1 MRSYIDLN
9 RHLPKQVIPSYKHR
23 LPSAIL
29 NMKKNNKT
37 SGNTSNAI
45 YGRAHFADNTLS
57 GNILEDLLTP
67 ACIIFETKG
76 KVILHTY
83 NKKYSELHN
92 QLTGELTGKEIS
104 TILNSTER
112 KEFLNAIFKA
122 KSKKSSEYIYRNQSV
137 SNVSY
142 LCKINRIT
150 EDKNGSFFACIYTD
164 ISSLTLYI
172 DEIKKEKNLR
182 NTYLDIAGVII
193 IVLDKTGKIKFIN
206 KKGCEI
212 LGYPLQDIIGRNW
225 FNNFLPDKDSEK
237 IRQRFRKLVSGKEPE
252 EFYENEITTKE
263 RGIRLI
269 NWHTSNLYDE
279 NGQCIGI
286 VSSGEDIT
294 EKKRMENDLT
304 LQSLNADF
312 MYRLSRIIANTPNIS
327 EMIFRSSELLAAY
340 PGIITGC
347 ISVYDKGKPNGFAET
362 RRIGKR
368 IKALEYI
375 FEREKAGFVKV
386 LQSGAYEDLSELTYS
401 IYGIKHNVKSF
412 SIGLFSQKDP
422 LGLLNIISSKITPF
436 SLKLFEHAAVEL
448 SRGIKK
454 KRIELKQMQTEK
466 NFSAIFN
473 TAPDCMVIT
482 DIESSVILEVNS
494 GFTDMTGFKR
504 EEVLGKSV
512 FEINSWANPKDR
524 LRLTALLKKNKKVSG
539 FNTKLIK
546 ANGSMFDALFSAA
559 FIDFD
564 EKKCMLTIAKDIS
577 ERVKIEKENLRTKE
591 LLERI
596 TESTPAFISLYDVK
610 KDQIL
615 FSNKSLLNQLGY
627 TKEKIEKIHTL
638 NPAERYSFYHEED
651 VAAVKAID
659 KKVLELN
666 QGEIMKVDYR
676 IKSAAGE
683 FRWFQHTI
691 TIFQKKTKQTPL
703 LTINVFEDITERK
716 TADDLFRKNKEEIEF
731 LYQAGNILSS
741 TLDLFQIYDRMHTI
755 VQQIAKVNELIVTS
769 YDDNTKLIHYKYL
782 RSTETDHRI
791 DVSNIPPIPLAPE
804 GFGIVSKVIRSGKS
818 MLFNNYSD
826 SFTKAKTKYV
836 INEKGNL
843 TESQTSENKPK
854 SAMFIPI
861 LLKKKI
867 LGVAQFYS
875 FHKNAFNEDQVR
887 LIELMMKQVALA
899 THNARLYEDAQ
910 AEISFRKATEEE
922 FKRSKENVVKLAES
936 VPDVIYRYNFKTGK
950 YDFISPVIIKLLGYP
965 LETIIED
972 PCSFFKKVIHPDDWI
987 NVENSIKTSSLEG
1000 PSEIPVNLEY
1010 RVYKRNGEMIWVRD
1024 IKKIEWAEGKPAAS
1038 IGAISDI
1045 TIARRSEE
1053 ERRQRDEQTINNQSA
1068 LLELS
1073 RLKNTDFEDSIR
1085 SINEISA
1092 KSLNINRVSA
1102 WLFNKTGDLETS
1114 DVYTLNDGKHDRG
1127 HVLLKNVHEAF
1138 FNMLYTENKY
1148 INKYGGNEEFMKE
1161 FNKEW
1166 LTPYRT
1172 SLILISRV
1180 RLHGEVVGILVFE
1193 SLNKD
1198 KKEWTPDEYDFSV
1211 AAAGFVTLALESQ
1224 EHIEA
1229 EIKIKRSL
1237 NDKELLLREIHHRVK
1252 NNLQVISSLLYL
1264 QSRKSSDPMV
1274 IDALL
1279 ESQRRVKSMVLIHE
1293 KLYRSEDLS
1302 NIDYKHY
1309 ITALTNSLFRSYR
1322 LDMSRI
1328 SLRTEIDKIMLSTDS
1343 AIQCGLIINELVSN
1357 AIKHA
1362 FPDERSG
1369 EIVISLINAEDN
1381 TMTLTV
1387 SDNGIGLPKDYK
1399 LENSDTLG
1407 MQLVNTLVGQMNGTL
1422 NILNSKGSTF
1432 IINFKV
1438 NK

>member
-1 MRSYIDLN
+1 MRSYNDLI
-9 RHLPKQVIPSYKHR
+9 RHQPKRVIPSDLHR
-23 LPSAIL
+23 LTGAI
-29 NMKKNNKT
+29 
-37 SGNTSNAI
+37 
-45 YGRAHFADNTLS
+45 LS
-57 GNILEDLLTP
+57 GNGSIKTFRNSANPFAETAKPAINALTDMLNEGFYIP
-67 ACIIFETKG
+67 ACVIVESKG
-76 KVILHTY
+76 KLKLHAS
-83 NKKYSELHN
+83 NRNFLEMHQGN
-92 QLTGELTGKEIS
+92 NGESTGKDIS
-104 TILNSTER
+104 AVFCASER
-112 KEFLNAIFKA
+112 KELLNAVQKA
-122 KSKKSSEYIYRNQSV
+122 KSRNSSHYIYKSPSQPSV
-137 SNVSY
+137 NY
-142 LCKINRIT
+142 LCRISLAFAG
-150 EDKNGSFFACIYTD
+150 KNCSSFICTYTD
-164 ISSLTLYI
+164 VTALISNIEEL
-172 DEIKKEKNLR
+172 KKEKNLR
-182 NTYLDIAGVII
+182 NTYLDIAGVMIL
-193 IVLDKTGKIKFIN
+193 VLDKKGKIRFIN
-206 KKGCEI
+206 RKGCEM
-212 LGYPLQDIIGRNW
+212 LGYSSREILGRNW
-225 FNNFLPDKDSEK
+225 FNNFIPPKDAEK
-237 IRQRFRKLVSGKEPE
+237 IRQRFRKLLSGKKPE
-252 EFYENEITTKE
+252 EFYENEISTNN
-263 RGIRLI
+263 RGNRLI
-269 NWHTSNLYDE
+269 YWHTSNLYDE
-279 NGQCIGI
+279 NGKCSGI

-294 EKKRMENDLT
+294 EHKRMENELM

-312 MYRLSRIIANTPNIS
+312 MYRLSRIIANTPNIP
-327 EMIFRSSELLAAY
+327 EMISRSSELLAGY
-340 PGIITGC
+340 PGIITGS
-347 ISVYDKGKPNGFAET
+347 ISVYDKGNPQRFAVQKH
-362 RRIGKR
+362 IGKR
-368 IKALEYI
+368 IRALEYI
-375 FEREKAGFVKV
+375 FERERANYVKA
-386 LQSGAYEDLSELTYS
+386 LPSGAYEDLAELTYS
-401 IYGIKHNVKSF
+401 VYGNTHSAKSY
-412 SIGLFSQKDP
+412 SIGLFSQKEP
-422 LGLLNIISSKITPF
+422 QGMLNIISSKITPF
-436 SLKLFEHAAVEL
+436 SLKFYEHAAIEL

-454 KRIELKQMQTEK
+454 KRVELKQLQTEK

-482 DIESSVILEVNS
+482 DIESSVMLEVNS
-494 GFTDMTGFKR
+494 GFSEMTGFKR
-504 EEVLGKSV
+504 EDVLGRSV
-512 FEINSWANPKDR
+512 YEINSWANPKDR
-524 LRLTALLKKNKKVSG
+524 LRLTAQLKKDKKVSG
-539 FNTKLIK
+539 FHTKLIR
-546 ANGSMFDALFSAA
+546 ADGSLFDALFSAA
-559 FIDFD
+559 FIEFD

-615 FSNKSLLNQLGY
+615 FSNKSLLIQLGY
-627 TKEKIEKIHTL
+627 TKETIEKIHTL
-638 NPAERYSFYHEED
+638 DPESRYSFYHAED
-651 VAAVKAID
+651 VDAVKSID
-659 KKVLELN
+659 KKVQELS
-666 QGEIMKVDYR
+666 QGEILKVDYR
-676 IKSAAGE
+676 IRSGAGE
-683 FRWFQHTI
+683 YRWFQHSI
-691 TIFQKKTKQTPL
+691 TVFQKKTKQTPL

-716 TADDLFRKNKEEIEF
+716 TAEDQFRKNKEDIEF
-731 LYQAGNILSS
+731 LYQAGNILSG
-741 TLDLFQIYDRMHTI
+741 TLDIYQIYDRMHSL

-769 YDDNTKLIHYKYL
+769 YNDMTKLIHYKYL
-782 RSTETDHRI
+782 RSTEADHRI
-791 DVSNIPPIPLAPE
+791 DVTNIPPIPLAPE

-836 INEKGNL
+836 INEKGKL
-843 TESQTSENKPK
+843 TDSQVPENKPN

-861 LLKKKI
+861 MLKKKI

-875 FHKNAFNEDQVR
+875 FEKNAFNEEQIR
-887 LIELMMKQVALA
+887 LLELMMKQVALA

-910 AEISFRKATEEE
+910 AEISFRIETEEE
-922 FKRSKENVVKLAES
+922 LKRSKENLVKLAES

-965 LETIIED
+965 LDTITED
-972 PCSFFKKVIHPDDWI
+972 PCSFFKKVIHSEDWV
-987 NVENSIKTSSLEG
+987 NVENSIKSSSSNG

-1010 RVYKRNGEMIWVRD
+1010 RIYKKNGEMIWVRD
-1024 IKKIEWAEGKPAAS
+1024 IKKIEWIDGKPAAS

-1045 TIARRSEE
+1045 TVARRAEE

-1092 KSLNINRVSA
+1092 RSLKINRVSV

-1114 DVYTLNDGKHDRG
+1114 DVFTLEDSKHESG
-1127 HVLLKNVHEAF
+1127 HVLLKSVHDAF
-1138 FNMLYTENKY
+1138 FKMLFTENRY
-1148 INKYGGNEEFMKE
+1148 INKYGGNEVFMKE

-1166 LTPYRT
+1166 LAPYRT

-1229 EIKIKRSL
+1229 EIQIKRSL

-1302 NIDYKHY
+1302 NIDYRQY

-1362 FPDERSG
+1362 FPGEKSG
-1369 EIVISLINAEDN
+1369 EITISLINVKDDA
-1381 TMTLTV
+1381 MTLSV
-1387 SDNGIGLPKDYK
+1387 SDNGVGLPEDFE

-1407 MQLVNTLVGQMNGTL
+1407 MQLVKTLVGQMNGTL
-1422 NILNSKGSTF
+1422 DIINSGGSSFT
-1432 IINFKV
+1432 INFKV